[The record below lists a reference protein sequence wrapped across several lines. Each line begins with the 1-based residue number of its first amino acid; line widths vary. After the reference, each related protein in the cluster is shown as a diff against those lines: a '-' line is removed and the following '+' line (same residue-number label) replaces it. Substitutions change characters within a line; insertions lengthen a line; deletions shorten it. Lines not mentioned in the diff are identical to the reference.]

1 MVLICWAGVSSFR
14 VAMLSA
20 EKRFQRGILR
30 DAKQP
35 GSRKAITFMKKLEKA
50 FGFYPKPLKIC
61 AGDITVSPLPDFDSR
76 VASMSDCEDIENDW
90 IYAPPQRTRD
100 FMSGKVRERPYS
112 SRVFGLPETHLIE
125 HATATDDE
133 HLDFLIWALSFF
145 VGMRLTTTKAGF
157 LDATPVKPGKLVDF
171 GLCGQSL
178 GRAVELAERFWMTNH
193 SEPRNAQ
200 RFKAAVH
207 ALFLGQYPQALQFE
221 RFIYLYTAIDACYAL
236 TKALRCPQ
244 GQHGH
249 AGRIKWMC
257 DELGVDTPTW
267 AAPTV
272 QGGTEVSAIR
282 NDALHEALFVDAPF
296 GFAVQGGVNLKLEM
310 PALVCRLLVALIG
323 GNDTSYLGSPVNT
336 RQYYRLDLS

>member
-1 MVLICWAGVSSFR
+1 
-14 VAMLSA
+14 
-20 EKRFQRGILR
+20 
-30 DAKQP
+30 
-35 GSRKAITFMKKLEKA
+35 MKKLE

-61 AGDITVSPLPDFDSR
+61 AGDITVSPLPDFDSI
-76 VASMSDCEDIENDW
+76 VAPMSDRENIKNDW

-100 FMSGKVRERPYS
+100 FMSHTVREQPYS
-112 SRVFGLPETHLIE
+112 SRVFGLPKTHMIE

-133 HLDFLIWALSFF
+133 HLDFLVWALSFF
-145 VGMRLTTTKAGF
+145 VDMRLTTTEAGF

-171 GLCGQSL
+171 VLLGQSL
-178 GRAVELAERFWMTNH
+178 KRAVELAESFWMTNH

-221 RFIYLYTAIDACYAL
+221 SFIYLYTAIDACYAL
-236 TKALRCPQ
+236 TKALRCTQ
-244 GQHGH
+244 GQHRH

-267 AAPTV
+267 ADTTV
-272 QGGTEVSAIR
+272 QGGVKVSAIR
-282 NDALHEALFVDAPF
+282 NDALHEALFMDAPL
-296 GFAVQGGVNLKLEM
+296 GFAVQGGVNLRLEM

-323 GNDTSYLGSPVNT
+323 GNDTSYLGPPLDT
-336 RQYYRLDLS
+336 RQNHGLNLS